1 MEAKS
6 TNVGR
11 VALVMVASLLVAMMW
26 AFLTSSPAQAQ
37 AEPYS
42 SQTPEVLPTRITNPP
57 ENPPENRNP
66 EGNEDDVGAGGE
78 QNRPQSGVL
87 PFTGGDVVL
96 FVVIGAAAVGA
107 GFVLVRRTRHQN

>member
-6 TNVGR
+6 TNVGK

-26 AFLTSSPAQAQ
+26 AFFTSSPAQAQ

-42 SQTPEVLPTRITNPP
+42 SQTPEVLPTRFTNDNP
-57 ENPPENRNP
+57 EETRNP
-66 EGNEDDVGAGGE
+66 DDTDDDVGAGNE
-78 QNRPQSGVL
+78 QNRPSSGVL

-107 GFVLVRRTRHQN
+107 GFVLVRRTRHQS